1 MAKSAQRRL
10 RPDPE
15 SIIMKH
21 LPAPCSRRAA
31 GALRLA
37 LAAALLAVSAQ
48 ALAQYLWIDEK
59 GVKQLSD
66 RPPPPNIPEKN
77 ILKAPGKPLFNP
89 NAPAPEDAAEAADA
103 AEPKPKAPP
112 TLGERNADYNKRKT
126 EAAQAAQKSADEAR
140 RKAAEA
146 ANCEAARN
154 NQRALDD
161 GVRMTTYDKDG
172 QRVVMG
178 DAERAEAARKNQQAL
193 ANCH

>member
-1 MAKSAQRRL
+1 
-10 RPDPE
+10 
-15 SIIMKH
+15 MKH
-21 LPAPCSRRAA
+21 LTIPSP
-31 GALRLA
+31 LRLA
-37 LAAALLAVSAQ
+37 LAAALLAISTQ

-59 GVKQLSD
+59 GIKQLSD

-89 NAPAPEDAAEAADA
+89 NAPAPDEQPADA
-103 AEPKPKAPP
+103 AETKAKAQP
-112 TLGERNADYNKRKT
+112 TLGERNADFNKRKT
-126 EAAQAAQKSADEAR
+126 EAAQAAQKSAEEGR
-140 RKAAEA
+140 RKAAEQA
-146 ANCEAARN
+146 YCESARN

-178 DAERAEAARKNQQAL
+178 DAERAALATKTRQAL